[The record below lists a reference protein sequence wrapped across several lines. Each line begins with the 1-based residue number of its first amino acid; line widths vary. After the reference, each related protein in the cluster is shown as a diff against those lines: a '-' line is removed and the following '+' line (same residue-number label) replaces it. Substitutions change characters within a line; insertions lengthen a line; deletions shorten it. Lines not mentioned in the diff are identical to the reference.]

1 MLNLE
6 EKKNNK
12 PGLLSG
18 GEQQRVAIARAL
30 IKKPS
35 LILADE
41 PTGSLDLENS
51 TLILNLILELS
62 KKNKSTSIIATHNL
76 NLIKKLDICYKI
88 ERGKLVEYS

>member
-1 MLNLE
+1 M
-6 EKKNNK
+6 
-12 PGLLSG
+12 LSG

-51 TLILNLILELS
+51 NIILNLILELS

-76 NLIKKLDICYKI
+76 DLIKKLDICYKI